1 MKEAERYK
9 AADEMLHKE
18 VKYQIINVTRNETDD
33 LTAQP
38 QLGWRVLR
46 TDVFTN

>member
-1 MKEAERYK
+1 
-9 AADEMLHKE
+9 MLHKE
-18 VKYQIINVTRNETDD
+18 VKYQIINVTRNKTDD

-46 TDVFTN
+46 TDVFAD